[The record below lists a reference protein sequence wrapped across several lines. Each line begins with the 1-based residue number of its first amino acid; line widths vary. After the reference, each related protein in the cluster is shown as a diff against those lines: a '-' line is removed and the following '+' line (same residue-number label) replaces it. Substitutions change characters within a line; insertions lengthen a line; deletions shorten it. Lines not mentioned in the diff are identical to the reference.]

1 MRRTPI
7 KSQRWVGIPAKAIGI
22 PTVAPQG
29 ESVKYHEI
37 SNSRLPRPMT
47 PPTEL
52 SFLPGVPV
60 EYVLARLRKAGG
72 NEVGSGKL
80 ASLESSAALAVNT
93 FGWFHERADRLP
105 LLPMLT
111 VSPAIVVNVEVTAHT
126 FPLAL
131 PVQRVAQIIV
141 AGFVWDYNGWNVASV
156 RRFFYA
162 NIPLLEYY
170 LYQHPKGSF
179 RVSCH
184 CFLQKLINVFGG
196 NLNY

>member
-1 MRRTPI
+1 
-7 KSQRWVGIPAKAIGI
+7 
-22 PTVAPQG
+22 
-29 ESVKYHEI
+29 
-37 SNSRLPRPMT
+37 MT

-196 NLNY
+196 NLNYWGIKGSSIGSTWGYPIESIDTGGEGGIETPIGEWEVRGW